1 MAKRWR
7 LLKEVGAGHI
17 GLLSAGSLVWVIS
30 SASWAGS
37 WTLGLALAGLGALV
51 QTIVLTRRPALG
63 LGVSQGLKF
72 GVFGIGTALLMTVWR
87 EIHLAGFVV
96 GIVCSQ
102 LMWVWASA
110 RRASGLLKVTK
121 KSDQSMH

>member
-1 MAKRWR
+1 MTKRWR

-17 GLLSAGSLVWVIS
+17 GLLSAGTLVWVIS
-30 SASWAGS
+30 RATWAGS
-37 WTLGLALAGLGALV
+37 WTLGMALAGLGALV
-51 QTIVLTRRPALG
+51 QTIALTRSPALG

-72 GVFGIGTALLMTVWR
+72 GVFGIGTVVLMMFWR

-102 LMWVWASA
+102 LIWVWAGA
-110 RRASGLLKVTK
+110 RRSSGLIKATR
-121 KSDQSMH
+121 KSNQSMH

>member
-1 MAKRWR
+1 
-7 LLKEVGAGHI
+7 
-17 GLLSAGSLVWVIS
+17 
-30 SASWAGS
+30 
-37 WTLGLALAGLGALV
+37 LV

-87 EIHLAGFVV
+87 ELHLAGFVV

-110 RRASGLLKVTK
+110 RRASGLLEVAK